1 MLRIYRA
8 VCENPILIKIFDFIG
23 SVTCPRQRPKIHYI
37 IIIFLQSLERT
48 VYLLNRRCYLS
59 LKKSKNTKSS
69 TQHYYRNKQSN
80 SNFTH
85 NNYTNVTLSSYR
97 IFARVLRQNVDSVP
111 IPAEVSQFRQPKS
124 ANKYMGSYNDWLEI
138 GDHY

>member
-1 MLRIYRA
+1 MSLRVTPSFWQKREKK
-8 VCENPILIKIFDFIG
+8 VQKIDTWNQW
-23 SVTCPRQRPKIHYI
+23 V
-37 IIIFLQSLERT
+37 
-48 VYLLNRRCYLS
+48 
-59 LKKSKNTKSS
+59 KKYKNTISS

-111 IPAEVSQFRQPKS
+111 IPGEVFQFRQPKS

-138 GDHY
+138 GDHYWRHVLFQDQNNTCLQFL

>member
-1 MLRIYRA
+1 MPTPARNLSTDENVQNLDTLFSSFFSRHVRA
-8 VCENPILIKIFDFIG
+8 TSMTQRRVENTRVHFGVNSPV
-23 SVTCPRQRPKIHYI
+23 SVEKD
-37 IIIFLQSLERT
+37 
-48 VYLLNRRCYLS
+48 
-59 LKKSKNTKSS
+59 KNTISS
-69 TQHYYRNKQSN
+69 TQYYYRKKPSN

-97 IFARVLRQNVDSVP
+97 IFARVLRQNVDCVP